1 MDWTEFKKKAKNLG
15 AVVPSNRDSAL
26 IVVYYYRDGVEW
38 RFYQSGLILMHFA
51 AGCAR
56 TDIEIIGGK
65 TPDEMYQFLQ
75 LIKVDV
81 VGL

>member
-1 MDWTEFKKKAKNLG
+1 MDWTDFKKKAKELG
-15 AVVPSNRDSAL
+15 AIVHTTVVF
-26 IVVYYYRDGVEW
+26 YYRDGVEW
-38 RFYQSGLILMHFA
+38 RFYQTGLILMHFA
-51 AGCAR
+51 AGCAC
-56 TDIEIIGGK
+56 TDIEIVGDK

>member
-1 MDWTEFKKKAKNLG
+1 MNWVDFMEKARDLG
-15 AVVPSNRDSAL
+15 ARVPKSEHHSTTVVF
-26 IVVYYYRDGVEW
+26 YYRDGVEW
-38 RFYQSGLILMHFA
+38 RFYQTGLILMHFA
-51 AGCAR
+51 AGCAC
-56 TDIEIIGGK
+56 TDIEIVGDK